1 MAIKVREIYELCDS
15 ISPFDTQE
23 SWDKSGLNLGSLDD
37 EISHIVVC
45 LELSLEIAKGLQPN
59 TLVITHHPLIFT
71 PLTQIHTQ
79 SYPSNLI
86 AILLRKNCALIS
98 LHTNFDKS
106 HLNAYLTHKILQ
118 WEHFI
123 AQDFFMYGKIKPTS
137 LKNLALQVC
146 QKLQAKA
153 VSYTQSE
160 NIYGNTLESSPDS
173 ISEVYVV
180 CGSGCSLLSHI
191 PQKPRTCLITGDIK
205 HHDAMIAKSN
215 GFSLIDMGHYE
226 SEKYFVEIFQ
236 SILQNAGYNAI
247 IADCKNPFY
256 FCSITD

>member
-1 MAIKVREIYELCDS
+1 MAFKLKEIYDLCES

-23 SWDKSGLNLGSLDD
+23 SWDKSGLNLGSFDD
-37 EISHIVVC
+37 ELTHIVVC
-45 LELSLEIAKGLQPN
+45 LELTLDIAKDLQPN

-86 AILLRKNCALIS
+86 SVLLRKNCALIS

-118 WEHFI
+118 WKHFV
-123 AQDFFMYGKIKPTS
+123 AQDFFMYGEIKPTS

-153 VSYTQSE
+153 VSYIQGDDIYENTQ
-160 NIYGNTLESSPDS
+160 ESSSLDS
-173 ISEVYVV
+173 IKEVYVV
-180 CGSGCSLLSHI
+180 WERLLPIFTHS
-191 PQKPRTCLITGDIK
+191 
-205 HHDAMIAKSN
+205 AKAPH
-215 GFSLIDMGHYE
+215 LPYHRRY
-226 SEKYFVEIFQ
+226 
-236 SILQNAGYNAI
+236 
-247 IADCKNPFY
+247 
-256 FCSITD
+256 